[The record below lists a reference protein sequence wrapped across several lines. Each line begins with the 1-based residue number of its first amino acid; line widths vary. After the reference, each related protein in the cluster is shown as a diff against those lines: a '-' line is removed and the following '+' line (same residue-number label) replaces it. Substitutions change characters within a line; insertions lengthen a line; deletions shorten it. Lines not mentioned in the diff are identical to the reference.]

1 MPRKYWPYYR
11 SSSYTWP
18 KLERDITTRMNMFKS
33 YLDSLPKNRLDYV
46 EDLDIPDVTLR
57 PYLWTY
63 PEDYYYWRNGSL
75 LSDGL
80 TEYEKATLSTD
91 SSIPL
96 SRAMTDSEIDY
107 EFYKRY
113 RNCSYSDTWG
123 HLRDAVY
130 GFPSDYM
137 ASLNRY
143 MSLDTDVDDEL
154 LNADLK
160 YASELAENRRRY
172 NEERRRRLRR
182 QFDEDCRVYSPG
194 DPSLLEL
201 QDKLRTLDMKV
212 HHLKNLEADLANART
227 FRSRLRSRLALN
239 RLRRTLYNSYWW

>member
-1 MPRKYWPYYR
+1 
-11 SSSYTWP
+11 
-18 KLERDITTRMNMFKS
+18 MFKS
-33 YLDSLPKNRLDYV
+33 YLSSLPKNRLDYV
-46 EDLDIPDVTLR
+46 EDLEIPDITLR

-63 PEDYYYWRNGSL
+63 PEDYYYWKNGSL
-75 LSDGL
+75 LSDSL
-80 TEYEKATLSTD
+80 TEYDKATLSTD
-91 SSIPL
+91 SSIAL

-113 RNCSYSDTWG
+113 RNCNYPDTWG

-130 GFPSDYM
+130 AFPSDYL

-143 MSLDTDVDDEL
+143 MYLDTDVDDEL

-182 QFDEDCRVYSPG
+182 QFEEDCRVYSPG
-194 DPSLLEL
+194 DPGLLEL
-201 QDKLRTLDMKV
+201 QDKLRSLDMKA
-212 HHLKNLEADLANART
+212 LEADLARIKP
-227 FRSRLRSRLALN
+227 SQ
-239 RLRRTLYNSYWW
+239 